1 MKKYMKFL
9 ALALI
14 IAGLALFMLR
24 SIAEWARTNA
34 ALFAALA
41 LIAAGIAV
49 HTSACKKE
57 SRY

>member
-24 SIAEWARTNA
+24 SIAGWAETNA
-34 ALFAALA
+34 ALFTALA

-49 HTSACKKE
+49 HTAVCKRE